1 MTEQLSHQEVGG
13 SIIVAQGEVGEITGG
28 VPAEVGTAEEIIEA
42 DREAVVK
49 VVNGIQVAS
58 HSLKKMILVLMMKM
72 VILTW
77 SQKSLK
83 RDSKFGHIR

>member
-28 VPAEVGTAEEIIEA
+28 VPAEVGTAEEIEA

-49 VVNGIQVAS
+49 GVNGIQVAS
-58 HSLKKMILVLMMKM
+58 HNQRKMILVLMMKM

-83 RDSKFGHIR
+83 RDSKFRHIR

>member
-13 SIIVAQGEVGEITGG
+13 NIIVAQGEVGEITGG
-28 VPAEVGTAEEIIEA
+28 VPAEVSTVEEIEA
-42 DREAVVK
+42 DQEGVVK
-49 VVNGIQVAS
+49 VVNGIRVAS
-58 HSLKKMILVLMMKM
+58 HSLRKMILVLMMKM

-83 RDSKFGHIR
+83 SDSKF